1 MRRLLDLFSRPATRH
16 PVWVLVGLGLV
27 TMGMGWSATK
37 LEMEVDLAAF
47 ADDDSEVVAALD
59 RVQREFGVAE
69 DAVQVLVDAGPG
81 GDVLDADGLRVV
93 EAVRERVEEELGDR
107 IRLEADGSPAVRS
120 LAGVAAD
127 ALEDRGTS
135 LAGASDQE
143 VRGALGDLLDL
154 RPQLAR
160 FISFERD
167 LDVPSARATF
177 VLIELAPR
185 LSDEESLDAM
195 RDVEAMFSDGH
206 GEEVGTGGPSAL
218 VFSADLL
225 MDGLL
230 EEVEREMPTLLGLA
244 LLVVLV
250 LLWFILRSV
259 TDLVVGLAGLIMIV
273 VWTLGLVVVLGP
285 QVLGWRGEFSQ
296 IGIVIPVLLV
306 GLGIDYTVHLVFRH
320 REQRSA
326 GDAPGVA
333 ASRSLHTVG
342 AALVLATAATALG
355 FASNAA
361 APLTVIADVGIFT
374 AFGVICAFVV
384 MALLVSAVNTLR
396 GRRTMAVSTR
406 IRHHATDRLFAA
418 PVWLASRAP
427 VVALAVGA
435 VLAVS
440 ALIVSSEL
448 ETTFDTSDFVPE
460 DSDIGRTFETQSE
473 LFGGDLAETTHV
485 IVDGDLGD
493 PQLLAAMLVGHD
505 ALGRVD
511 QVRSVN
517 GQAEARSIATL
528 ALAAARELTG
538 DADPDL
544 ASLAAGIDDLG
555 PLYDQLRDA
564 AGATVVAELLADDAT
579 AGVVHI
585 QTTAGTGSET
595 ERMREQIEQAFAP
608 VVTAGA
614 TITVTSE
621 QLVLSEMA
629 EELRVFQTRSIVIA
643 MVSVL
648 VLLVAYYGGVQRRP
662 TLGIAAL
669 LPAAFS
675 ATMLFGAMWFVGI
688 SFNPVT
694 STITAISLGIGVP
707 YGIHVVNRFTEEI
720 GHGHDPATATRA
732 TIERTGMALT
742 GSAVTTLGA
751 FVVLSSSGLGPVRQL
766 GLLGA
771 LSITFALLGALL
783 LEPGALVL
791 WARRRLARGEPVRV
805 VSTDPPPG

>member
-1 MRRLLDLFSRPATRH
+1 M
-16 PVWVLVGLGLV
+16 WVLVGLGLV
-27 TMGMGWSATK
+27 TMAMGWFATW

-47 ADDDSEVVAALD
+47 ADEDSEVVAALD

-69 DAVQVLVDAGPG
+69 GAIQVLVDAGPG
-81 GDVLDADGLRVV
+81 GDVLDADGLRAV
-93 EAVRERVEEELGDR
+93 EDVRERVEQELGDR
-107 IRLEADGSPAVRS
+107 IRLDVDDTPAVRS
-120 LAGVAAD
+120 LAGVVAD

-135 LAGASDQE
+135 LAGAGDEE
-143 VRGALGDLLDL
+143 VRRALGDLLDL
-154 RPQLAR
+154 QPQLAR
-160 FISFERD
+160 FVSFERD

-177 VLIELAPR
+177 VLVELAPS
-185 LSDEESLDAM
+185 LSEDESLDAT
-195 RDVEAMFSDGH
+195 RDVEAMFAEDR
-206 GEEVGTGGPSAL
+206 GEEPGTGELQML

-230 EEVEREMPTLLGLA
+230 EEVEQEMPTLLGLA

-273 VWTLGLVVVLGP
+273 AWTLGLVVVLGP
-285 QVLGWRGEFSQ
+285 QILGWRGEFSQ

-326 GDAPGVA
+326 GDAPAVA
-333 ASRSLHTVG
+333 AHRSLHTVG

-384 MALLVSAVNTLR
+384 MALLVSAANTLR
-396 GRRTMAVSTR
+396 GQRTMGASTR
-406 IRHHATDRLFAA
+406 VWHHSTNRLLVP

-427 VVALAVGA
+427 AVALAVGA

-448 ETTFDTSDFVPE
+448 ETSFDTSDFVPE
-460 DSDIGRTFETQSE
+460 DSDIGRTFATQSE
-473 LFGGDLAETTHV
+473 LFGGDLAETTYV

-493 PQLLAAMLVGHD
+493 PQMLAAMLVGHD
-505 ALGRVD
+505 ALARID
-511 QVRSVN
+511 QVRGVN

-528 ALAAARELTG
+528 ALTAARELTG
-538 DADPDL
+538 DPDPDL
-544 ASLAAGIDDLG
+544 ASLAAGVDDLR
-555 PLYDQLRDA
+555 PLYDRLREA

-579 AGVVHI
+579 AGVVHV
-585 QTTAGTGSET
+585 QTMAGTGSET
-595 ERMREQIEQAFAP
+595 ERMREQIEGAFAP
-608 VVTAGA
+608 VVAAGG

-629 EELRVFQTRSIVIA
+629 EELRVFQTRSIIIA

-648 VLLVAYYGGVQRRP
+648 VLLVAYYGGVRRRP

-675 ATMLFGAMWFVGI
+675 ATMLFGAMWFLGI

-720 GHGHDPATATRA
+720 GHGRDPAAATRA

-783 LEPGALVL
+783 LEPGALLL
-791 WARRRLARGEPVRV
+791 WARRRLARDEPAPG
-805 VSTDPPPG
+805 VSVDPPAG